1 MDNNGQKQLSLPLTF
16 QQFPR
21 ILILSITSRI
31 VVDLH
36 GKFIQ
41 NAKGINPKPM
51 AVEGD
56 EKKKP
61 FPSTTCT
68 LSGSRP
74 YTILTH

>member
-1 MDNNGQKQLSLPLTF
+1 MDNNGQKQLSLPLLFT
-16 QQFPR
+16 QFPR

-41 NAKGINPKPM
+41 HAKGENPKPM

-56 EKKKP
+56 ENEETQLP
-61 FPSTTCT
+61 PLLVHFRVPDRTQS
-68 LSGSRP
+68 
-74 YTILTH
+74 